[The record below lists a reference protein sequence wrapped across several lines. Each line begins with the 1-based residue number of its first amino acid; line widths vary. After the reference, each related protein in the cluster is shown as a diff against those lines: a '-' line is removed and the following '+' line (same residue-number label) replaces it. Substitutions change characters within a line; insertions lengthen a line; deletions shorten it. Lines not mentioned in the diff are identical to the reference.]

1 MADSESTTPPIN
13 SLKLK
18 LFWLPFLILTI
29 GFGIAIYADKRQ
41 SLENQQ
47 YIAAKLQA
55 RLSLI
60 SETVTDWVT
69 LYQYGLRGLRG
80 SIITA
85 GIDDFNYTN
94 MQAYSASRN
103 VNEEFPGA
111 NGFGL
116 IRYVKPAQIEQFVE
130 YARQDRPDGIF
141 NLRQLNQ
148 HSDTLFVI
156 QYIEPEDSNNAA
168 LGLDIGSETHR
179 RHAAIEAAK
188 YNEVRLTAPIKLVQV
203 NEQTPYGFLILLPIY
218 RVNSSLTS
226 AQDRLENIQGWAYA
240 PIFADDV
247 LNSSI
252 ATQSDVILRIKDIED
267 GAATLFYQFGL
278 MDDASSHG
286 CNSPLWA
293 KLELGAHSQT
303 CIHRFTVITD
313 AASDIF

>member
-1 MADSESTTPPIN
+1 MAESESAILSIK

-29 GFGIAIYADKRQ
+29 GFSIAIYADKRQ

-69 LYQYGLRGLRG
+69 LYQYGLKGLKG

-85 GIDDFNYTN
+85 GIDHFNYAN

-116 IRYVKPAQIEQFVE
+116 IRYVKPVQIEQFVE

-156 QYIEPEDSNNAA
+156 QYIEPEDTNKAA
-168 LGLDIGSETHR
+168 LGL
-179 RHAAIEAAK
+179 
-188 YNEVRLTAPIKLVQV
+188 V
-203 NEQTPYGFLILLPIY
+203 
-218 RVNSSLTS
+218 
-226 AQDRLENIQGWAYA
+226 
-240 PIFADDV
+240 
-247 LNSSI
+247 
-252 ATQSDVILRIKDIED
+252 
-267 GAATLFYQFGL
+267 
-278 MDDASSHG
+278 
-286 CNSPLWA
+286 
-293 KLELGAHSQT
+293 
-303 CIHRFTVITD
+303 
-313 AASDIF
+313 